1 MCVVHLDQKKYRI
14 FRPAKMS
21 SETRPSPVPL
31 LYRRRSS
38 GEIKNLT
45 SVSSSLLPAF
55 GTVVDEGYSQL
66 KKYVIA
72 PYDRRYR

>member
-1 MCVVHLDQKKYRI
+1 
-14 FRPAKMS
+14 MS
-21 SETRPSPVPL
+21 SETRPPLPL
-31 LYRRRSS
+31 LFRRHSS
-38 GEIKNLT
+38 SEIKNLT

-55 GTVVDEGYSQL
+55 GTVVDEGHLQH